1 MANLDLQPATL
12 NVAYYRGDI
21 RPITINV
28 TEDGV
33 ALDVS
38 GDEFIAQLRRDE
50 DGDLVAELEIDDTD
64 AATGV
69 LIVQPA
75 DADVDALSGTYKWD
89 LRRTPAAATKPV
101 TLIEGTYKVARDVS
115 RPVSP

>member
-28 TEDGV
+28 TENGV

-38 GDEFIAQLRRDE
+38 ADAFIAQLRRDE
-50 DGDLVAELEIDDTD
+50 DGELVTELEIDDTD
-64 AATGV
+64 ADTGV

-75 DADVDALSGTYKWD
+75 EADVDDLSGTYKWD
-89 LRRTPAAATKPV
+89 LRRTVNGATKPV
-101 TLIEGTYKVARDVS
+101 TLVEGTYKVARDVS
-115 RPVSP
+115 RAVTP